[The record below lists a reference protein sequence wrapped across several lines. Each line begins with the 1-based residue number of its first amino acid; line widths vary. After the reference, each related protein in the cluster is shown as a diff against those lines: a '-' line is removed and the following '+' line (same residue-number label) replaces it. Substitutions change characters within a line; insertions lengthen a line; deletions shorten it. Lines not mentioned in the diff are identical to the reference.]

1 MAKPALPESCTKD
14 FSVSWLKTME
24 NNDAIAEAN
33 VQVQNYLGYAIE
45 NARSALTLMALP
57 ATRENAINYVCETL
71 ARIAT
76 E

>member
-1 MAKPALPESCTKD
+1 
-14 FSVSWLKTME
+14 ME

-33 VQVQNYLGYAIE
+33 VQVQNYLNYAIE
-45 NARSALTLMALP
+45 NARSALTLMALA

-71 ARIAT
+71 ARLST

>member
-1 MAKPALPESCTKD
+1 
-14 FSVSWLKTME
+14 VE

-33 VQVQNYLGYAIE
+33 VQVQNYLRYAIE